1 MYIFPGTLEHLQ
13 KKTLKAF
20 KTNAFSRSGKT
31 EKRWNKMEQKV
42 EHCSSVI
49 RCQDPPPGDL
59 PPGTGSSCSRILRLA
74 PGAAA
79 GRSYS
84 KYIYITVSYRKI
96 IITVTGRYIVKQALQ
111 EFVTEVT
118 EKNI

>member
-13 KKTLKAF
+13 KKSLKAF

-42 EHCSSVI
+42 EHYSSVI

-59 PPGTGSSCSRILRLA
+59 LPGTGSSCSRILRLDPEQQ
-74 PGAAA
+74 PGEAAWKWTGMDRNGLQRLRRGTGKIFA
-79 GRSYS
+79 GG
-84 KYIYITVSYRKI
+84 KV
-96 IITVTGRYIVKQALQ
+96 
-111 EFVTEVT
+111 
-118 EKNI
+118 